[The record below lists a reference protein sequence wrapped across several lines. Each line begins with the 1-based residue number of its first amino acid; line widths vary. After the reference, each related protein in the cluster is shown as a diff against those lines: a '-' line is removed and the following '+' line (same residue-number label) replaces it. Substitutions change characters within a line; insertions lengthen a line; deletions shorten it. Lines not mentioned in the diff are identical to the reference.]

1 VQRVRAS
8 FDVTRL
14 FLQEIRA
21 MVDQVPAQT
30 LPAVRFDLTGQVALV
45 TGAARGLGSAIAL
58 ALAQAGADVVL
69 GLRDRASGGAL
80 AEQIRSLGRRALPVQ
95 MDITQRAQ
103 IGTAVAE
110 AIAHFGRIDI
120 LVNNAGIG
128 PPAPAIDVTEA
139 DFDDTL
145 NVNLKGTFFVSQEV
159 GRHMIQNRYG
169 KIVMLS
175 SQAGIVGLPTESV
188 YCMTKAAISHLTKCL
203 AVEWGPH
210 QVNVNAVAPTFIRT
224 PGTVKWLENAA
235 FRSELLSKIPLGRVG
250 EPGDV
255 CGAVVFLAS
264 PAAALINGATLLID
278 GGFTAR

>member
-1 VQRVRAS
+1 MADRV
-8 FDVTRL
+8 
-14 FLQEIRA
+14 
-21 MVDQVPAQT
+21 
-30 LPAVRFDLTGQVALV
+30 LPDHLPTVRFDLTGQVALV
-45 TGAARGLGSAIAL
+45 TGAARGLGNAIAL
-58 ALAQAGADVVL
+58 ALAEAGADLVL
-69 GLRDRASGGAL
+69 GLRDLASGTLL
-80 AEQIRSLGRRALPVQ
+80 AERIRALGRRALPVQ
-95 MDITQRAQ
+95 MDITRRAE
-103 IGTAVAE
+103 IAAAVAE

-159 GRHMIQNRYG
+159 GRHMIQNRHG

-175 SQAGIVGLPTESV
+175 SQAGFVGLPTESV
-188 YCMTKAAISHLTKCL
+188 YCMTKAAIAHLTKCL

-224 PGTVKWLENAA
+224 PGTVKWLENEA
-235 FRSELLSKIPLGRVG
+235 FRSDLLSKIPLGRVG
-250 EPGDV
+250 DPKDV

>member
-1 VQRVRAS
+1 MADRV
-8 FDVTRL
+8 
-14 FLQEIRA
+14 
-21 MVDQVPAQT
+21 
-30 LPAVRFDLTGQVALV
+30 LPDNLPTVRFDLTGQVALV
-45 TGAARGLGSAIAL
+45 TGAARGLGNAIAL
-58 ALAQAGADVVL
+58 ALAEAGADLVL
-69 GLRDRASGGAL
+69 GLRDLASGTLL
-80 AEQIRSLGRRALPVQ
+80 AERIRALGRRALPVQ
-95 MDITQRAQ
+95 MDITRRAE
-103 IGTAVAE
+103 IAAAVAE

-159 GRHMIQNRYG
+159 GRHMIQNRHG

-175 SQAGIVGLPTESV
+175 SQAGFVGLPTESV
-188 YCMTKAAISHLTKCL
+188 YCMTKAAIAHLTKCL

-224 PGTVKWLENAA
+224 PGTVKWLENEA
-235 FRSELLSKIPLGRVG
+235 FRSDLLSKIPLGRVG
-250 EPGDV
+250 DPKDV